1 MSSPAYEAALRRLTG
16 EDAGSAP
23 EAHAHQ
29 QPRFAKRK
37 RHGRASGEHKRPPQ
51 PAPTSQVSQRADSLA
66 ACGFSLG
73 GALLR
78 DAAGACS
85 GWRGEDAA
93 ACCDACGGGPG
104 AHALL
109 DTRGGNA
116 ALGVRRAYMA
126 LREARALGY
135 CAAGAGSPLEATLA
149 THSARLSRLLR
160 SAATIS
166 AQAEQA
172 ASLLPGI
179 GSRPASALR
188 IVALLDESYAELF
201 IGDCLAP
208 PAASAALPPPHV
220 HLASL
225 LPALPA
231 AGGTCSECGMASP
244 AAAGLLCRAC
254 AAINPQLAYIRL
266 RDAEAAGPLGLRR
279 LAAACLAAEGSS
291 AGPSGGTQRGVDPIG
306 CDTLRR
312 WQAAM
317 RDRVAAWSAF
327 ACPDAAAAKA
337 LGAFAAA
344 GAGGA
349 LLEVGAGTGYWAR
362 YLERTCASMRVTA
375 HDVRPPVGAGK
386 GRMNEYHASLPC
398 WAAVQ
403 PGDAAAV
410 AAASASA
417 AVRAGKPPP
426 VLFICYPPPSMAS
439 DGKNDMALASL
450 AAFAA
455 AGGRQLALVGEWRG
469 DTASAA
475 LERALLSGWTLDAAP
490 LALPGFANTCAAL
503 TLWRRG
509 AAATTA
515 PLRWAPACVACGA
528 AQPGPVDA
536 ARKGSERPFLRD
548 RLTRAVVVCSHACA
562 RAPAAMAALDAEL
575 RARHLPP
582 LRHGRASSAAAA
594 LPFAWEDADA
604 ALGKLVWRSVGV

>member
-1 MSSPAYEAALRRLTG
+1 MRRLTG
-16 EDAGSAP
+16 DDGAP
-23 EAHAHQ
+23 EAPAYQ
-29 QPRFAKRK
+29 QPRHAKRK
-37 RHGRASGEHKRPPQ
+37 RHGRASGREHKPQ
-51 PAPTSQVSQRADSLA
+51 NAPPTSVPVAQRADSLA

-73 GALLR
+73 AALLR
-78 DAAGACS
+78 DVAGACT
-85 GWRGEDAA
+85 GWRGSDAA
-93 ACCDACGGGPG
+93 ARCDVCGCGPG

-109 DTRGGNA
+109 DTRSGNGA
-116 ALGVRRAYMA
+116 PDVRRAYMA

-135 CAAGAGSPLEATLA
+135 CAAAPGSPLEATLA
-149 THSARLSRLLR
+149 AHATRLSRLLR
-160 SAATIS
+160 SAASIS

-220 HLASL
+220 HLAAL

-231 AGGTCSECGMASP
+231 ASGTCSECGASTP

-266 RDAEAAGPLGLRR
+266 RDAEAAVPLGLRR
-279 LAAACLAAEGSS
+279 LAAACLAAEGASP
-291 AGPSGGTQRGVDPIG
+291 GPSGGTQRGVDPMG

-327 ACPDAAAAKA
+327 ACPDAAAARA
-337 LGAFAAA
+337 LGAFAVS

-362 YLERTCASMRVTA
+362 YLERTCASMRVAA

-386 GRMNEYHASLPC
+386 GRLNEYHASLPC

-410 AAASASA
+410 AATAASA

-426 VLFICYPPPSMAS
+426 VLFICYPPPCMTS

-450 AAFAA
+450 TAFAA

-469 DTASAA
+469 DTGSAA
-475 LERALLSGWTLDAAP
+475 LERALSSGWTLDAAP

-509 AAATTA
+509 AAVPA

-562 RAPAAMAALDAEL
+562 RAPAATTALDAEL
-575 RARHLPP
+575 RARNLPP
-582 LRHGRASSAAAA
+582 LRHQRASSAATA
-594 LPFAWEDADA
+594 LPFAWEDCDA